1 MTIST
6 SYRLQVNPSGTVAPG
21 TRLTVSSVGGG
32 CDAISQAAVGLW
44 RPIPVS
50 SPWRTE
56 TEIGQNGGEGP
67 VGGSSWTVSFV
78 VAPTVTPGSDDVTAA
93 CRHSRGFS
101 VTYQPV
107 PITVS

>member
-21 TRLTVSSVGGG
+21 TRLTVSSVGG
-32 CDAISQAAVGLW
+32 A
-44 RPIPVS
+44 
-50 SPWRTE
+50 
-56 TEIGQNGGEGP
+56 
-67 VGGSSWTVSFV
+67 SWTVSFV

-101 VTYQPV
+101 VTYQPE